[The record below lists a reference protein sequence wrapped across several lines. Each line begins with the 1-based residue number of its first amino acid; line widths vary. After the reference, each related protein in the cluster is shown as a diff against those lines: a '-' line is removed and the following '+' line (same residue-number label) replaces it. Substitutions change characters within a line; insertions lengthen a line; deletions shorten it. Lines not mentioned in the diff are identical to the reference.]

1 MITRF
6 FLILLIISRK
16 NSIKYI
22 KIFIFRFNNNKNGFI
37 LHVMCYLFNLHKL
50 MVVVVK
56 KRALR
61 YFKRQKVSDGRFLA
75 YDPRSPVAT
84 LRNFY

>member
-1 MITRF
+1 MDLFYMLCVI
-6 FLILLIISRK
+6 
-16 NSIKYI
+16 
-22 KIFIFRFNNNKNGFI
+22 
-37 LHVMCYLFNLHKL
+37 YLFLHKL
-50 MVVVVK
+50 MVTVVK